1 MDVENAAAILAGSI
15 LTGLSF
21 IVVVITIVVINN
33 IFSRYWLP
41 IKWVRFEEYPPRYA
55 DEIPENKVDIK

>member
-41 IKWVRFEEYPPRYA
+41 IKWFRFEEYPPRYA